1 MGPLGLAQDGSGI
14 GVSRWMS
21 EGGEVMEVFF
31 QVSNLRLFRNVPG
44 PEQLL
49 ILC

>member
-1 MGPLGLAQDGSGI
+1 MGPLSLAQDGSGI

-31 QVSNLRLFRNVPG
+31 QVSLIWISPGVFQNPSNL
-44 PEQLL
+44 
-49 ILC
+49 